1 MLKKS
6 GSVTLKDVAHAAGV
20 SLKTASRVLNNS
32 SELRPETERVV
43 REAMAQLGYQP
54 TQNAEDYAV
63 EILAQPNPLDPVAQR
78 FQGGGFVTIDYT
90 PADQRP

>member
-1 MLKKS
+1 MHRCITVPDI
-6 GSVTLKDVAHAAGV
+6 GYMTVWGV
-20 SLKTASRVLNNS
+20 SANTRSYWNN
-32 SELRPETERVV
+32 
-43 REAMAQLGYQP
+43 AAAAQLGYQP
-54 TQNAEDYAV
+54 TQNAEDYAA